1 MKHYVNKICPKEVSM
16 LSQHC
21 LCLSF
26 PLGFAAVVNKAMSSK
41 FAQLVDSTQDFLP
54 LLPWGGAEFEKD
66 KFLRPDLTSLHL
78 MLCHHSLQ
86 WNTSWDQYT

>member
-1 MKHYVNKICPKEVSM
+1 MSQRSAM

-26 PLGFAAVVNKAMSSK
+26 PLGFAAVVNIAMSSK
-41 FAQLVDSTQDFLP
+41 FSQLVDSAQDFLP
-54 LLPWGGAEFEKD
+54 LLPWGGGLNLK
-66 KFLRPDLTSLHL
+66 RTSSYVLTSLHL
-78 MLCHHSLQ
+78 TLYHHSLQ